1 MIRIRRPSDTV
12 LAALRERCADHAFTY
27 APVGVTEPGAEVP
40 PGFRRDRWTI
50 ELGHGADVFD
60 AASATLLSWGMQRGS
75 GLAVVADAPPRAGD
89 VVAMAAPLPVGWI
102 DVTCRV
108 IAVIDEPDRRGFVY
122 GTLPIHPETGEE
134 SFAVVRHADG
144 AVLLDI
150 VAVSRSTHPLSRLA
164 PPIARRLQASAVR
177 RYQRAVRAAV

>member
-1 MIRIRRPSDTV
+1 MIRVRRPSDET
-12 LAALRERCADHAFTY
+12 LAALRERCADAPFSY
-27 APVGVTEPGAEVP
+27 APIGVTEPGVPTP
-40 PGFRRDRWTI
+40 PGFRRERWTT

-60 AASATLLSWGMQRGS
+60 AAAATVLSWGMQRGA
-75 GLAVVADAPPRAGD
+75 GLAVVAGGPPVTGD

-144 AVLLDI
+144 TVALDI
-150 VAVSRSTHPLSRLA
+150 VAVSRSSHPLSRLA
-164 PPIARRLQASAVR
+164 PPIARRLQASAVG
-177 RYQRAVRAAV
+177 RYQQAVRAAL